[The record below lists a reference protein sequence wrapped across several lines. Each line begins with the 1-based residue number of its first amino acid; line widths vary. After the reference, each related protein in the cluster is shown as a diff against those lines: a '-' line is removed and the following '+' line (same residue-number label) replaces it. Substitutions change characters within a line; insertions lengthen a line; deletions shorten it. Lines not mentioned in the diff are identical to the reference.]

1 MISNLYPYINFNG
14 NCEAALTFYQSC
26 LGGEIKLLSVKDSP
40 AAPQLPSEMHEKI
53 MHGEIKFG
61 NMMIMATDINDQR
74 SQTGNAVSLFIHF
87 TEEDELMR
95 AFEALSAGGTITL
108 AVAKQFWGATYG
120 ELTDKFGIKWRCNFH
135 QM

>member
-1 MISNLYPYINFNG
+1 MEIVKRHS
-14 NCEAALTFYQSC
+14 FYQSC
-26 LGGEIKLLSVKDSP
+26 LGGEIKLLPVKDSP

-53 MHGEIKFG
+53 MHGEIKFD

-95 AFEALSAGGTITL
+95 AFEALSTGGAITL
-108 AVAKQFWGATYG
+108 AVAKQFLGCYLW
-120 ELTDKFGIKWRCNFH
+120 
-135 QM
+135 